1 MVVQTQDVSVYKFLY
16 GNVWSY
22 ALFIPVGNGQTCHII
37 RGDDPDAIVRLHNS
51 IVKAIDKGVPI
62 SFVGCTFSEIVTTTN
77 ARLIELAIKTY
88 DKAID
93 ADSFVDILSALPL
106 GRIS

>member
-1 MVVQTQDVSVYKFLY
+1 MVVQTQVVSVHKFLY

-51 IVKAIDKGVPI
+51 IVKAIDKGITV
-62 SFVGCTFSEIVTTTN
+62 SFVGCTFSEIVTTAN

>member
-1 MVVQTQDVSVYKFLY
+1 MVVQTQAVSVHKFLY
-16 GNVWSY
+16 GNIWSY

-51 IVKAIDKGVPI
+51 IVKAIDKGIPI
-62 SFVGCTFSEIVTTTN
+62 SFVGCTFSEIVTTAN

-88 DKAID
+88 DNAID